1 MLAEESEKNEDTQ
14 SKPKRS
20 KRISRRRK
28 PIYQT
33 EDLIREISP
42 RPENIELKGES
53 YSDDVTKSITSLN
66 GKKAVQ
72 CNICKRHMIESKLA
86 NHIRLLHVESTTVDD
101 NPDNKR
107 KEYKCEYCGKLYAII
122 YTYQQHM
129 KTHTEGRPK
138 CPECGRTFATAF
150 SLFRHRAKN
159 HNLAHNYKIHNC
171 DKCDKSFFSVSE
183 LKLHQQRHS
192 STKDFKCSE
201 CDKEFSVKGNL
212 RIHMRTHAKEKLYK
226 CDICE
231 NTFSHPYSLV
241 SHRRIHTNDFPYE
254 CPHCDKG
261 KTNNLTRDN
270 GLKVIHGITNQHLSV
285 IYDASTYSLPVK
297 TSA

>member
-1 MLAEESEKNEDTQ
+1 MSTEETGKNENAQ
-14 SKPKRS
+14 IELKRPKRS
-20 KRISRRRK
+20 SRRRK

-33 EDLIREISP
+33 EDLIREVSP
-42 RPENIELKGES
+42 RPETVESKGES
-53 YSDDVTKSITSLN
+53 SVANANESISSLD
-66 GKKAVQ
+66 GRRAVQ
-72 CNICKRHMIESKLA
+72 CNICKRFMIESKLA
-86 NHIRLLHVESTTVDD
+86 NHIRLLHVESANNDESSD
-101 NPDNKR
+101 KKR

-129 KTHTEGRPK
+129 RTHTEGRPK

-171 DKCDKSFFSVSE
+171 DKCEKSFFSISE

-201 CDKEFSVKGNL
+201 CEKEFSVKGNL

-241 SHRRIHTNDFPYE
+241 SHRRIHTNDFPFK
-254 CPHCDKG
+254 CPNCDKG
-261 KTNNLTRDN
+261 KF
-270 GLKVIHGITNQHLSV
+270 
-285 IYDASTYSLPVK
+285 
-297 TSA
+297 